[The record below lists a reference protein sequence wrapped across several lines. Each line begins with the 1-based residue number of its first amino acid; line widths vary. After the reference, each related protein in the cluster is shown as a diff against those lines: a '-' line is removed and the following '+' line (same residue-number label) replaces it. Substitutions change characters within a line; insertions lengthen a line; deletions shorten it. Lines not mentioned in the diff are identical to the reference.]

1 MRTKQSRTSPM
12 FDSAAASV
20 QCHAMPAGPQP
31 AAFHLVLQRLP
42 AAWLH
47 PGSPAPDAAELQ
59 AAQNIQK

>member
-1 MRTKQSRTSPM
+1 M

-20 QCHAMPAGPQP
+20 QCHATPAGPQP